1 MSLERERREQEQSPS
16 PIVFFLHAYQPPRDL
31 YFVNDGHGEA
41 LQVYPE
47 INEQIYREVYR
58 PILVDS
64 GERFPQG
71 MVFSFYSTLREWMKS
86 AHPAD
91 FEKMVDLVGRQKDRE
106 YQVLGDPF
114 IHAILPLLPE
124 DDQGLLLDLGQKAFR
139 EDFGFTPKGLWLPET
154 AVSSATLAKAKEA
167 GYEFVVLR
175 DDQIVFPLGAK
186 KEQPVFVSLPSG
198 GKMGVFWFETSESG
212 KVAFDDGE
220 TISAD
225 SFLERCQNSQ
235 EQLAV
240 GVDMET
246 FGHHKPGREK
256 FLLEALSPA
265 VLDSHGIAPLNLR
278 EALAKPS
285 GEKIFVGLVE
295 NSSWSCP
302 HLLGR
307 WRGTCSCDSPS
318 EAVLVEKRKL
328 YEELTVFNSEFQIS
342 GGQESDFIKRVL
354 RVREDLFAG
363 RNFEAKFCFGLTDEE
378 KKQYLGKLYSLLGF
392 TSCGWF
398 WGGDDRRE
406 RMTTQKALETLGALA
421 NKKQG

>member
-1 MSLERERREQEQSPS
+1 MNAERERREQEQSPS
-16 PIVFFLHAYQPPRDL
+16 SIVFFLHAYQPPREL
-31 YFVNDGHGEA
+31 YFANDGHGEA
-41 LQVYPE
+41 LQIYPE

-58 PILVDS
+58 PILVSS

-86 AHPAD
+86 VHPAD

-106 YQVLGDPF
+106 YRVLGDPF

-154 AVSSATLAKAKEA
+154 AVSSATLDKAKEV

-175 DDQIVFPLGAK
+175 DDQIVFPSGVK
-186 KEQPVFVSLPSG
+186 KEQPVFVSLPAG
-198 GKMGVFWFETSESG
+198 GEMGVFWFQASESG

-220 TISAD
+220 TINAD
-225 SFLERCQNSQ
+225 NFLRKRQESQ
-235 EQLAV
+235 EKLAV

-246 FGHHKPGREK
+246 FGHHKPDREK

-278 EALAKPS
+278 GALAKPS
-285 GEKIFVGLVE
+285 GEKTFVGLVE

-302 HLLGR
+302 HGLGR

-318 EAVLVEKRKL
+318 GAVLVEKRKL
-328 YEELTVFNSEFQIS
+328 YEELTAFNSEFKIDR
-342 GGQESDFIKRVL
+342 EKEDDFVERVL
-354 RVREDLFAG
+354 QVKEDLFAG

-398 WGGDDRRE
+398 WGGDNRRE
-406 RMTTQKALETLGALA
+406 RMITQKALETLGAL
-421 NKKQG
+421 G

>member
-1 MSLERERREQEQSPS
+1 MSLERERREQERSPS
-16 PIVFFLHAYQPPRDL
+16 PIVFFLHAYQPPREL
-31 YFVNDGHGEA
+31 YFVNDGQGEA
-41 LQVYPE
+41 LQIYPE

-64 GERFPQG
+64 EERFPQG

-86 AHPAD
+86 VHPDD
-91 FEKMVDLVGRQKDRE
+91 FEKMVDLIGRQKDRE

-124 DDQGLLLDLGQKAFR
+124 EDQKLLLALGKETF
-139 EDFGFTPKGLWLPET
+139 EKDFGFTPQGLWLPET
-154 AVSSATLAKAKEA
+154 AVSAATLDKAKEV
-167 GYEFVVLR
+167 GYEFVALR
-175 DDQIVFPLGAK
+175 DDQIVFPPGVK

-198 GKMGVFWFETSESG
+198 GEVGVFWFETSESG

-220 TISAD
+220 TISAN
-225 SFLERCQNSQ
+225 SFLGKRQNNQ

-285 GEKIFVGLVE
+285 GAKTFVGLVE

-302 HLLGR
+302 HMLGR
-307 WRGTCSCDSPS
+307 WRGTCSCDSLS
-318 EAVLVEKRKL
+318 EAVLAEKRKL
-328 YEELTVFNSEFQIS
+328 YEELAAFNNEFQIS

-354 RVREDLFAG
+354 RAREDLFAG

-398 WGGDDRRE
+398 WGGDNRRE
-406 RMTTQKALETLGALA
+406 RMITQKALETLETIA
-421 NKKQG
+421 NE

>member
-1 MSLERERREQEQSPS
+1 MNAERERREQEQSPS
-16 PIVFFLHAYQPPRDL
+16 SIVFFLHAYQPPREL
-31 YFVNDGHGEA
+31 YFANNGHGET

-47 INEQIYREVYR
+47 VNEQIYQEVYR
-58 PILVDS
+58 PILVSS

-86 AHPAD
+86 AHPDD
-91 FEKMVDLVGRQKDRE
+91 FEKMVDLIGRQKDRE
-106 YQVLGDPF
+106 YRVLGDPF

-139 EDFGFTPKGLWLPET
+139 EDFGFPPKGLWLPET
-154 AVSSATLAKAKEA
+154 AVSSATLDKAREV

-175 DDQIVFPLGAK
+175 DDQIVFPSGVK
-186 KEQPVFVSLPSG
+186 KEQPVFVSLRPG
-198 GKMGVFWFETSESG
+198 GEMGVFWFQTSESG

-220 TISAD
+220 TINAD
-225 SFLERCQNSQ
+225 SFLEKRQNSQ
-235 EQLAV
+235 EKLAV

-246 FGHHKPGREK
+246 FGHHKPDREK

-265 VLDSHGIAPLNLR
+265 VLGSHGIAPLNLR
-278 EALAKPS
+278 EALVKAS
-285 GEKIFVGLVE
+285 GEKTFVGLVE

-302 HLLGR
+302 HMLGR

-318 EAVLVEKRKL
+318 EAVLAEKRKL
-328 YEELTVFNSEFQIS
+328 YEELTAFNSEFRIS
-342 GGQESDFIKRVL
+342 EDQESDFMERVL

-363 RNFEAKFCFGLTDEE
+363 RNFEAEFCSGLAIKE
-378 KKQYLGKLYSLLGF
+378 KRLYLGKLYSLLGF

-398 WGGDDRRE
+398 WGGDDRQE
-406 RMTTQKALETLGALA
+406 RMITQKALETLGAL
-421 NKKQG
+421 G

>member
-1 MSLERERREQEQSPS
+1 MSLERERREQEQSLS
-16 PIVFFLHAYQPPRDL
+16 PIVFFLHAYQPPREL

-41 LQVYPE
+41 LQIYPE

-64 GERFPQG
+64 EERFPQG

-86 AHPAD
+86 AHPDD
-91 FEKMVDLVGRQKDRE
+91 FKKMVNLVGRQKDRE

-124 DDQGLLLDLGQKAFR
+124 EDQKLLLALGKEAF
-139 EDFGFTPKGLWLPET
+139 EKDFGFAPKGLWLPET
-154 AVSSATLAKAKEA
+154 AVSLATLDKVKEV

-175 DDQIVFPLGAK
+175 DDQIVFPPGVK

-198 GKMGVFWFETSESG
+198 GKMGVFWFGTSESG

-220 TISAD
+220 TINAD
-225 SFLERCQNSQ
+225 NFLRKRQNSQ

-278 EALAKPS
+278 EALVKPS
-285 GEKIFVGLVE
+285 GEKTFVGLVE

-318 EAVLVEKRKL
+318 EAVLAEKRKL

-342 GGQESDFIKRVL
+342 RGQESDFIKRVL
-354 RVREDLFAG
+354 WAREDLFIG
-363 RNFEAKFCFGLTDEE
+363 GNFEAKFCCGLTDEE

-398 WGGDDRRE
+398 WGGDNRRE
-406 RMTTQKALETLGALA
+406 RMITQKALETLETIASE
-421 NKKQG
+421 